1 MPRISSLFFFLSF
14 SLDFSYFFFCMN
26 PDFWIHVFYR
36 IQGFFISQDTSYLG
50 DLNESFQIDPLRSGD
65 QANLFNW
72 IESVPGDKSIAWRIT
87 SILQNKLGRGIG
99 SKDPKT
105 TIVIFVLV
113 VSSSLSSWIFFSFS
127 IRIIRSL
134 RTKHFSTRS
143 MTIRWYMSTLDDQP
157 YQLPQAF

>member
-1 MPRISSLFFFLSF
+1 
-14 SLDFSYFFFCMN
+14 
-26 PDFWIHVFYR
+26 
-36 IQGFFISQDTSYLG
+36 
-50 DLNESFQIDPLRSGD
+50 
-65 QANLFNW
+65 
-72 IESVPGDKSIAWRIT
+72 
-87 SILQNKLGRGIG
+87 
-99 SKDPKT
+99 
-105 TIVIFVLV
+105 V